1 MSDCPSLQERQIW
14 VQELRST
21 AALLTRGITLS
32 NRAFNTLDSLRSM
45 GAKDNDGDGLM
56 SREYKVTLSSGRFA
70 VMTTADSWK
79 FCSRDRHFLR

>member
-1 MSDCPSLQERQIW
+1 
-14 VQELRST
+14 
-21 AALLTRGITLS
+21 
-32 NRAFNTLDSLRSM
+32 M

-79 FCSRDRHFLR
+79 FCSRDRHFQFR